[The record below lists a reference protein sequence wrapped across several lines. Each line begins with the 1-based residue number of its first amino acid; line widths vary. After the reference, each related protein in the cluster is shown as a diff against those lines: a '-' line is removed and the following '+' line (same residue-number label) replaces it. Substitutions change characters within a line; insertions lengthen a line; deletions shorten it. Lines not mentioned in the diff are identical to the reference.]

1 MIDPRAIAVQGI
13 GYVAIVVATTGL
25 LFQGAP
31 SVSSGGGSYS
41 FIEPYT
47 KTKKKEEQQ
56 DASVLLRTIKT
67 KASIGKPSALG
78 AIRIDAECRLY
89 ANSLASDVG
98 EVMTSSTKNLH
109 DEEFAI
115 LLAMV

>member
-47 KTKKKEEQQ
+47 KTKKKEG
-56 DASVLLRTIKT
+56 SSSHVSRY
-67 KASIGKPSALG
+67 S
-78 AIRIDAECRLY
+78 
-89 ANSLASDVG
+89 NSSQ
-98 EVMTSSTKNLH
+98 S
-109 DEEFAI
+109 EE
-115 LLAMV
+115 